1 MGLFDKM
8 KQAASAAGGNQTVTF
23 TFQELPESLAQMQA
37 LPEASL
43 DTPFK
48 TAALTVCALCAYGAD
63 KNIGKEM
70 LNWLRGPR
78 PLNGQDISFLNDR
91 FRDGKSYIPFSY
103 FVGASP
109 ENGYTPRQPF
119 TLLVGSNHTSNVEE
133 GYCKL
138 FIPCGGADDPR
149 PIKLRRKGNGQCCCA
164 TSAISPPTPRWSCT
178 PAPAKSWYSPPFLS
192 GENGHVVEAEG
203 VCDFTIY
210 PEGDDWETT
219 TSPWSLE
226 GNWLEIAR
234 DTDEG
239 YSETA
244 PEDADRMCFLP
255 VDGETEGNQLPF
267 TASYITPYPEL
278 NVEEADLFYQEG
290 TPEVPFRSNQEWYA
304 TFTGEDGSRY
314 AITLEDEDTLAL
326 KVYLDGNESYLSL
339 VNTVYFARQEA
350 MG

>member
-138 FIPCGGADDPR
+138 FIP
-149 PIKLRRKGNGQCCCA
+149 
-164 TSAISPPTPRWSCT
+164 
-178 PAPAKSWYSPPFLS
+178 
-192 GENGHVVEAEG
+192 
-203 VCDFTIY
+203 
-210 PEGDDWETT
+210 
-219 TSPWSLE
+219 
-226 GNWLEIAR
+226 
-234 DTDEG
+234 
-239 YSETA
+239 
-244 PEDADRMCFLP
+244 
-255 VDGETEGNQLPF
+255 
-267 TASYITPYPEL
+267 
-278 NVEEADLFYQEG
+278 
-290 TPEVPFRSNQEWYA
+290 
-304 TFTGEDGSRY
+304 
-314 AITLEDEDTLAL
+314 
-326 KVYLDGNESYLSL
+326 LSL
-339 VNTVYFARQEA
+339 IHISEPTRP
-350 MG
+350 